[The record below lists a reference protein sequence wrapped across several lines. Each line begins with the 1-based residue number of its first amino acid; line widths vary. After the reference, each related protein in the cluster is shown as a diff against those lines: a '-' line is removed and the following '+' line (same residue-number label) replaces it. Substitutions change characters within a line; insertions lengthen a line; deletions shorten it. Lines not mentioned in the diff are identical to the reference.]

1 MSTEISHT
9 PVLNIRI
16 PQPLLSKH
24 PNLLSL
30 GSLPMELNMKD
41 KNYSSLFSTPSEKEN
56 PKNFMHFHNNE
67 NLDIQ
72 PNVMHHYKNST
83 SNKWPKN
90 IYGSQQILPREKG
103 KNSECDTKI
112 DSDNDSKFNDYSR
125 DNEDRDDLGLF
136 CEEELGDGAL
146 DSSSKVETKKVIDNS
161 KYKTEMCKN
170 WLTMGYCNYGKKCK
184 FAHGNNELEKKQ
196 VSFLPLG

>member
-1 MSTEISHT
+1 
-9 PVLNIRI
+9 
-16 PQPLLSKH
+16 
-24 PNLLSL
+24 
-30 GSLPMELNMKD
+30 
-41 KNYSSLFSTPSEKEN
+41 
-56 PKNFMHFHNNE
+56 MHFHNNE

-72 PNVMHHYKNST
+72 PNVMRHYRDQS
-83 SNKWPKN
+83 SNKFPKN
-90 IYGSQQILPREKG
+90 LYGSHQILASREKG

-125 DNEDRDDLGLF
+125 GDDQDSNRDDLGLF
-136 CEEELGDGAL
+136 CEEELGDGL
-146 DSSSKVETKKVIDNS
+146 LNSSSKVEPKKVIDNS

-196 VSFLPLG
+196 VLFLGERWN